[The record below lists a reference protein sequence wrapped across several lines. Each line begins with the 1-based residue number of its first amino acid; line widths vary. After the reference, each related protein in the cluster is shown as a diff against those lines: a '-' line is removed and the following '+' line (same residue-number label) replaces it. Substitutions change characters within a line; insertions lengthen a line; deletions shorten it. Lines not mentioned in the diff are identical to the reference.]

1 MKYYID
7 LLVNKG
13 SRHLGILLAI
23 SLSFFDKAAEIL
35 LATRLVTVSSFLSHF
50 CRFLSDFFVD
60 FYWILKISKI
70 FARDFPPNM

>member
-35 LATRLVTVSSFLSHF
+35 LATRLVTVSSFLSD
-50 CRFLSDFFVD
+50 FL
-60 FYWILKISKI
+60 
-70 FARDFPPNM
+70 